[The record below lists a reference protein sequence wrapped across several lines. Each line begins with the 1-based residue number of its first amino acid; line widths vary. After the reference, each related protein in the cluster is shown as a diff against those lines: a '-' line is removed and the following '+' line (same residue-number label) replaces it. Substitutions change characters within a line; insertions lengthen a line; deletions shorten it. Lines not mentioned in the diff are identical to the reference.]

1 MSSPNSAELSRSR
14 DFFRHLL
21 ERRTTERDWQTFFS
35 DHPYVLSRSLPIRL
49 EPRDILT
56 LGRPG
61 HTEPDFAFYPRGI
74 HPIPY
79 YGVIEL
85 KRPDS
90 PIASFPRANVA
101 ILTRDAE
108 TAVQQV
114 RAYAK
119 PPCQFLPEELNER
132 PLFLG
137 NQAYLFVIMGM
148 SSEMSSKSFGVDIY
162 REMIESRLPPNLQLL
177 PYDTLLRRFE
187 SGLSPRLFVL
197 RAGEPEVKT
206 EPEPPLVAERPIELR
221 DSDECTYDIDG
232 HCDNQFHWGA
242 NE

>member
-1 MSSPNSAELSRSR
+1 MLSPTDADLSRSR

-21 ERRTTERDWQTFFS
+21 ERRTTEREWQTFFG

-49 EPRDILT
+49 EPADILT

-61 HTEPDFAFYPRGI
+61 HAEPDFAFYPRGI
-74 HPIPY
+74 HPVPY

-90 PIASFPRANVA
+90 QIASFPRSNVA

-108 TAVQQV
+108 TAIQQV
-114 RAYAK
+114 MRYAT
-119 PPCQFLPEELNER
+119 PPCSFLPKELHDH

-137 NQAYLFVIMGM
+137 NQAFLFVIMGM
-148 SSEMSSKSFGVDIY
+148 SGEIGSKVGVDIY
-162 REMIESRLPPNLQLL
+162 RDMIQSRLPANLQLL
-177 PYDTLLRRFE
+177 PYDTLLQRFE
-187 SGLSPRLFVL
+187 SGLSPRVFVL
-197 RAGEPEVKT
+197 HAFEPEIQS
-206 EPEPPLVAERPIELR
+206 EPKPPVVEERPVELR
-221 DSDECTYDIDG
+221 DSDECTYDING